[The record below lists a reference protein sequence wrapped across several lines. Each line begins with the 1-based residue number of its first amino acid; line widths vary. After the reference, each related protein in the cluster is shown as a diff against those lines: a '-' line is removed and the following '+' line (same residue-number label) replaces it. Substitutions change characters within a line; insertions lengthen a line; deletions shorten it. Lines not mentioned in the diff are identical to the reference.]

1 MDLIDFSGYERGKV
15 NYGGS
20 ERKESIL
27 VPNGD
32 GTFSDYMLKFRKKT
46 PF

>member
-1 MDLIDFSGYERGKV
+1 MELIDFSLYERGWI

-32 GTFSDYMLKFRKKT
+32 GRCV
-46 PF
+46 